1 MSVTKA
7 TGEQTTNLAIY
18 LQSQAVTPEQSI
30 QWLKAKSY
38 TVRSTHFEAVR
49 VANIIQ
55 GINIGIHM
63 ATPTPKKARAR
74 KPVYSQADEIPF

>member
-1 MSVTKA
+1 MLITKA

-18 LQSQAVTPEQSI
+18 LHSKSITPEQSI

-55 GINIGIHM
+55 GINIGIRM
-63 ATPTPKKARAR
+63 ATPAPKKTRAR
-74 KPVYSQADEIPF
+74 KTDEIPF